1 MLYSASSV
9 MADLNPRYGSSWYFV
24 ARQLAW
30 GVVAVIAMMALKRTH
45 YRNYQ
50 TPAVAFGAIGVA
62 LILLAAVYFID
73 TEHHRWL
80 RLGPG
85 GLQPSELAKP
95 ALVIFLAFFVTW
107 RGRAINNPRYTLVP
121 AALAVGL
128 VIFAVEV
135 ADLGTAVVL
144 GAAAMSVFFVAGLE
158 WRYCLIAAGIAVLGL
173 GVSIAKEPYRLGR
186 VRASLRSAT
195 SSSSPNSTRPGRI
208 KAWAEQS
215 LRTRDTNYQQQQSKI
230 AVGAGGVTGVGL
242 MNGRQ
247 KLLYLPEAHT
257 DFIYAVVGEEL
268 GLIGSAALLIGFIVI
283 LWRGLRAAF
292 RIRDDFGRYLALGVT
307 VLIVVA
313 GVLQYERRCGN
324 GPNQRNPAAADQLWR
339 QFAAEHPGAAGNP
352 DECERTCRMKTGVGG
367 RGPGVRGWREW
378 LEWGRLAVFAT
389 WRFGGWGW
397 IWWNR
402 CIAFRRRFP
411 RLRFTAWRV
420 N

>member
-1 MLYSASSV
+1 MAQRLKTDWILFATVVAMASFGVLMLYSASSI
-9 MADLNPRYGSSWYFV
+9 MADLNPRYNSSWYFV
-24 ARQLAW
+24 LRQVAW
-30 GVVAVIAMMALKRTH
+30 GVVAVVAMMALKRTH

-73 TEHHRWL
+73 SDHHRWL

-85 GLQPSELAKP
+85 GMQPSELAKP

-128 VIFAVEV
+128 VVFAVEV

-144 GAAAMSVFFVAGLE
+144 GVAAMSVFFVAGLE
-158 WRYCLIAAGIAVLGL
+158 WRYCLIAAGIAILGL

-186 VRASLRSAT
+186 LVRHYD
-195 SSSSPNSTRPGRI
+195 PNFEFVSKFDKAGRI

-215 LRTRDTNYQQQQSKI
+215 LRTRDTNYQQQQSEI
-230 AVGAGGVTGVGL
+230 AVGAGGITGVGL

-257 DFIYAVVGEEL
+257 DFIYAIVGEEL
-268 GLIGSAALLIGFIVI
+268 GLLGSAALLAGFLII

-307 VLIVVA
+307 VIIVVQGFINMSVAVGMGPTKGIPLPLISYGGSSLFSTLALLGILMNVSEHA
-313 GVLQYERRCGN
+313 G
-324 GPNQRNPAAADQLWR
+324 
-339 QFAAEHPGAAGNP
+339 
-352 DECERTCRMKTGVGG
+352 
-367 RGPGVRGWREW
+367 
-378 LEWGRLAVFAT
+378 
-389 WRFGGWGW
+389 
-397 IWWNR
+397 
-402 CIAFRRRFP
+402 
-411 RLRFTAWRV
+411 
-420 N
+420 